1 MWGEL
6 GFFFLF
12 GRIRSSC
19 CVVEVHDKSLKNL
32 YYLFFNE
39 NSYLLLV
46 WHKPRVPIQSNW
58 QTDGEKY
65 VSFQWPSMS
74 CSWLLI
80 RSSFSH
86 QMGKKLFKSLFSN
99 LMHVFKT
106 VNTCKKYYISKIRI
120 AVWKLNCKKLKDP
133 FQHQASDPEG
143 RQAEHSLSCL
153 TKSCV
158 LLWLCWVLG
167 VALKIIQYFFSGKHL
182 LSGEKKV
189 LSMGAPLAKNS
200 LLNVSLHLQSLELP
214 IRSRMCLLSLT
225 PNLGRCNQSLSLN
238 LMGRST
244 STSMSA

>member
-1 MWGEL
+1 MHVLKKKHNKQNVPIPCPNENSHLQHDCSWAFSGQRQVPGKLINGICLVRLLPICLCPSAALSIIRGPYNRHHHLLPSWKQSLAWKGLRFTIILINIIAAKTLFVWGEL
-6 GFFFLF
+6 FFFFLF

-46 WHKPRVPIQSNW
+46 WHKLRVPIQSNW

-99 LMHVFKT
+99 LMHVFK
-106 VNTCKKYYISKIRI
+106 
-120 AVWKLNCKKLKDP
+120 NC
-133 FQHQASDPEG
+133 
-143 RQAEHSLSCL
+143 
-153 TKSCV
+153 
-158 LLWLCWVLG
+158 
-167 VALKIIQYFFSGKHL
+167 QY
-182 LSGEKKV
+182 V
-189 LSMGAPLAKNS
+189 
-200 LLNVSLHLQSLELP
+200 
-214 IRSRMCLLSLT
+214 
-225 PNLGRCNQSLSLN
+225 
-238 LMGRST
+238 
-244 STSMSA
+244 